1 MLAGARHHIQ
11 KHVFQVRFANFD
23 IFGMQAGLP
32 NGGKV
37 MLDFCCVVR
46 RELDDATGHSGF
58 ASQFFRQCSVQ
69 FEAQHIARCRAE
81 QITGALKRHHLSLLE
96 HGIYGRLLDVYY
108 TREAAIP
115 DAQAARLIGARSKD
129 EREALTAVLGEFF
142 DLVDGMWHQSRCD
155 AEIEAYLGK
164 SLERAK
170 RQRPT

>member
-1 MLAGARHHIQ
+1 M
-11 KHVFQVRFANFD
+11 
-23 IFGMQAGLP
+23 
-32 NGGKV
+32 
-37 MLDFCCVVR
+37 
-46 RELDDATGHSGF
+46 
-58 ASQFFRQCSVQ
+58 
-69 FEAQHIARCRAE
+69 
-81 QITGALKRHHLSLLE
+81 SLLE